1 MIFDFFT
8 AFVPSVNLMASQLWS
23 CVLLTGSKGKKS
35 EIKVLMYG
43 DAKLWGF
50 AD

>member
-8 AFVPSVNLMASQLWS
+8 AFVPCELNGITAVVM